1 MLSVID
7 VIKSLTVLMQTNF
20 PAYAVND
27 RDLEEGFE
35 RPSFFIDI
43 AEVRGSTKTARYVTE
58 YAELELYMFEQN
70 IYQGFLNLLDAKNK
84 ILILLQQPLKLTD
97 ENNKVVAHIVFND
110 VNVEISKADKALSC
124 TMNYEL
130 VQEVEQIESE
140 FEVNDV
146 KFNVKI
152 N

>member
-7 VIKSLTVLMQTNF
+7 VIKSLTILMQENF
-20 PAYAVND
+20 PNYLVND

-58 YAELELYMFEQN
+58 YAELELFMFEKN

-84 ILILLQQPLKLTD
+84 ILVLLQQPLKLTD
-97 ENNKVVAHIVFND
+97 DNNKVVAHIVFND
-110 VNVEISKADKALSC
+110 VEVNISKADKALSC

-130 VQEVEQIESE
+130 VQEVEIPEPEYTIEHVE
-140 FEVNDV
+140 IDV
-146 KFNVKI
+146 DI

>member
-7 VIKSLTVLMQTNF
+7 VIKSLTILIQENF
-20 PAYAVND
+20 PNYLVND

-58 YAELELYMFEQN
+58 YAELELFMFEKN

-84 ILILLQQPLKLTD
+84 ILVLLQQPLKLTD
-97 ENNKVVAHIVFND
+97 GNNKTRRSFHLERPSSF
-110 VNVEISKADKALSC
+110 SC
-124 TMNYEL
+124 SRDASWRVSLFCDFM
-130 VQEVEQIESE
+130 
-140 FEVNDV
+140 
-146 KFNVKI
+146 
-152 N
+152 